1 MKENFIKIPLHIHD
15 FQTLK
20 LLLEEI
26 VQDEIELFEGF
37 SKYTLHISS
46 KESMATINIRSEY
59 FPKPYLA
66 IAAISITPSN
76 QGKGSIILDWFK
88 TFAKEKGF
96 ERLVLQEVITEEG
109 YHFALKNRF
118 TKASNLYEE
127 TFGDPSSIDGDYEL
141 YLT

>member
-15 FQTLK
+15 FQKLK

-46 KESMATINIRSEY
+46 KESKVTISLRSEF
-59 FPKPYLA
+59 FPKLYLA
-66 IAAISITPSN
+66 IVAISITPSN
-76 QGKGSIILDWFK
+76 QGKGSTILEWFK

-96 ERLVLQEVITEEG
+96 ERLVLQEVITDEG

-118 TKASNLYEE
+118 TKVGTLYEE

-141 YLT
+141 HLT

>member
-1 MKENFIKIPLHIHD
+1 MEFI
-15 FQTLK
+15 QN
-20 LLLEEI
+20 
-26 VQDEIELFEGF
+26 F

-46 KESMATINIRSEY
+46 KEYKVTINLRSEF
-59 FPKPYLA
+59 FPTPYLA

-76 QGKGSIILDWFK
+76 QGKGSIILEWFK
-88 TFAKEKGF
+88 TFVKEKGF

-118 TKASNLYEE
+118 TKAGNLCEE
-127 TFGDPSSIDGDYEL
+127 TFRDPSSINEDYEL

>member
-1 MKENFIKIPLHIHD
+1 MKEKFTKIPLHIQD
-15 FQTLK
+15 FQNFK

-26 VQDEIELFEGF
+26 VQDEIELIEGF

-46 KESMATINIRSEY
+46 KEFKVTINLRSEF
-59 FPKPYLA
+59 FPNPYLA

-76 QGKGSIILDWFK
+76 QGKGSIVLEWFK

-109 YHFALKNRF
+109 YRFALKNGF
-118 TKASNLYEE
+118 TKAVSLYEE
-127 TFGDPSSIDGDYEL
+127 TFGDPNSIDGDYEL
-141 YLT
+141 HLT

>member
-1 MKENFIKIPLHIHD
+1 MKENFIKIPLHVHD
-15 FQTLK
+15 FQKLK

-26 VQDEIELFEGF
+26 VQDEIELLEGF

-46 KESMATINIRSEY
+46 KESKVTINLRSEF

-76 QGKGSIILDWFK
+76 QGKGSIILEWFK

-96 ERLVLQEVITEEG
+96 ERLVLQEVITDEG

-118 TKASNLYEE
+118 TKVGNLYEE

-141 YLT
+141 HLT

>member
-1 MKENFIKIPLHIHD
+1 MKENFIKIPLDIHE

-20 LLLEEI
+20 LLLEELI
-26 VQDEIELFEGF
+26 QDEIELFEGF

-46 KESMATINIRSEY
+46 KESRVTINLRSEF

-76 QGKGSIILDWFK
+76 QGKGSIVLEWFK

-96 ERLVLQEVITEEG
+96 ERLILQEVITEEG
-109 YHFALKNRF
+109 YHFALKNGF
-118 TKASNLYEE
+118 SKKHSPYEE
-127 TFGDPSSIDGDYEL
+127 IFGILNSFDGDYEL
-141 YLT
+141 HLT

>member
-26 VQDEIELFEGF
+26 IQDEIELFEGF

-46 KESMATINIRSEY
+46 KVTINLRSEL

-76 QGKGSIILDWFK
+76 QGKGSIILEWFK

-96 ERLVLQEVITEEG
+96 ERLVLQEVITKEG

-118 TKASNLYEE
+118 TKACNLYEE

>member
-1 MKENFIKIPLHIHD
+1 MKENFIKIPLHIHE

-20 LLLEEI
+20 LLLEEL

-46 KESMATINIRSEY
+46 KESKVTINLRSEF

-76 QGKGSIILDWFK
+76 QGKGSITLDWFK

-96 ERLVLQEVITEEG
+96 KRLVLQEVITNEG

-118 TKASNLYEE
+118 TKVDNLYEE

-141 YLT
+141 HLM